1 MELRNGDSGRCRRK
15 TFKKGEVSQF
25 QKDLDCKLAAAR

>member
-1 MELRNGDSGRCRRK
+1 METQVGVEEKLL
-15 TFKKGEVSQF
+15 KKGEVSQF